1 MLAIE
6 RRACIKE
13 TIQEQKSVAVSDLAR
28 RFDVTEETIR
38 RDLKVL
44 ESQGVLTRTYG
55 GAFIQGGA
63 INEVDVTLR
72 ETSYVDAK
80 RQIAAQCLQLIRNGD
95 SIFLDSSTT
104 ALEIARA
111 IRDMRLTV
119 LTNSLL
125 IADVLSH
132 SESLRLQVIGG
143 VLQPQSM
150 SFLGEA
156 ALAALAPYYVDS
168 AFVSCR
174 SVSLDRGI
182 TDSNEQSAA
191 FRSDAIRRA
200 GRVYL
205 VADHTKFG
213 QTSFVQIC
221 GFDAL
226 AGIVT
231 DQPLSAPWHWMAQ
244 DRKLLLLENAPEA

>member
-1 MLAIE
+1 M
-6 RRACIKE
+6 
-13 TIQEQKSVAVSDLAR
+13 
-28 RFDVTEETIR
+28 
-38 RDLKVL
+38 
-44 ESQGVLTRTYG
+44 
-55 GAFIQGGA
+55 
-63 INEVDVTLR
+63 TLR

-132 SESLRLQVIGG
+132 SESIRLQVIGG

-244 DRKLLLLENAPEA
+244 ERKLLLLENAPEA

>member
-1 MLAIE
+1 MLAVE

-44 ESQGVLTRTYG
+44 EAQGVLTRTYG

-72 ETSYVDAK
+72 ETSYVEAK

-132 SESLRLQVIGG
+132 SESIRLQVIGG

-150 SFLGEA
+150 SSWGRPPWPPWRPTMWTAPLSPAAPSAWTAASPTATSKAPRSAAMPSAGPDGYIWWRITPNSARPPLCRSA
-156 ALAALAPYYVDS
+156 ALTRWRAL
-168 AFVSCR
+168 
-174 SVSLDRGI
+174 
-182 TDSNEQSAA
+182 
-191 FRSDAIRRA
+191 
-200 GRVYL
+200 
-205 VADHTKFG
+205 
-213 QTSFVQIC
+213 
-221 GFDAL
+221 
-226 AGIVT
+226 
-231 DQPLSAPWHWMAQ
+231 
-244 DRKLLLLENAPEA
+244 

>member
-1 MLAIE
+1 M
-6 RRACIKE
+6 
-13 TIQEQKSVAVSDLAR
+13 
-28 RFDVTEETIR
+28 
-38 RDLKVL
+38 
-44 ESQGVLTRTYG
+44 
-55 GAFIQGGA
+55 
-63 INEVDVTLR
+63 DVTLR
-72 ETSYVDAK
+72 ETSYVEAK

-132 SESLRLQVIGG
+132 SESIRLQVIGG

-191 FRSDAIRRA
+191 FRSEAIRRPDGYIWWRITA
-200 GRVYL
+200 
-205 VADHTKFG
+205 KFG
-213 QTSFVQIC
+213 QTSLC
-221 GFDAL
+221 RSAAL
-226 AGIVT
+226 TRWRA
-231 DQPLSAPWHWMAQ
+231 L
-244 DRKLLLLENAPEA
+244 

>member
-1 MLAIE
+1 MLAVE

-44 ESQGVLTRTYG
+44 EAQGVLTRTYG

-72 ETSYVDAK
+72 ETSYVEAK

-132 SESLRLQVIGG
+132 SESIRLQVIGG

-168 AFVSCR
+168 AFVS
-174 SVSLDRGI
+174 
-182 TDSNEQSAA
+182 
-191 FRSDAIRRA
+191 FRSDVIRRA

-244 DRKLLLLENAPEA
+244 ERKLLLLENAPEA

>member
-55 GAFIQGGA
+55 GAFIQG
-63 INEVDVTLR
+63 
-72 ETSYVDAK
+72 YVDAK

-132 SESLRLQVIGG
+132 SESIRLQVIGG

-244 DRKLLLLENAPEA
+244 ERKLLLLENAPEA

>member
-132 SESLRLQVIGG
+132 SESIRLQVIGG

-156 ALAALAPYYVDS
+156 ALAAPGVIKNRSKARCAVTNARAFLAVAEEWGS
-168 AFVSCR
+168 FAR
-174 SVSLDRGI
+174 
-182 TDSNEQSAA
+182 
-191 FRSDAIRRA
+191 
-200 GRVYL
+200 YL
-205 VADHTKFG
+205 
-213 QTSFVQIC
+213 
-221 GFDAL
+221 
-226 AGIVT
+226 
-231 DQPLSAPWHWMAQ
+231 WHWVDGVPVDDLNYGADMGGSPPRTTCPAG
-244 DRKLLLLENAPEA
+244 

>member
-1 MLAIE
+1 MLAVE

-44 ESQGVLTRTYG
+44 EAQGVLTRTYG

-72 ETSYVDAK
+72 ETSYVEAK
-80 RQIAAQCLQLIRNGD
+80 RQIAAQCLHLIRNGD

-132 SESLRLQVIGG
+132 SESIRLQVIGG

-156 ALAALAPYYVDS
+156 ALAALE
-168 AFVSCR
+168 
-174 SVSLDRGI
+174 DREHVRRTVENNKEGMRFY
-182 TDSNEQSAA
+182 EQA
-191 FRSDAIRRA
+191 FREMGLEWIPSQGNFILVKV
-200 GRVYL
+200 GRGRQVFQ
-205 VADHTKFG
+205 DM
-213 QTSFVQIC
+213 
-221 GFDAL
+221 L
-226 AGIVT
+226 ARGVIVR
-231 DQPLSAPWHWMAQ
+231 AQ
-244 DRKLLLLENAPEA
+244 DGYGLPEWIRISVGTPAENARCIEVLKEVL